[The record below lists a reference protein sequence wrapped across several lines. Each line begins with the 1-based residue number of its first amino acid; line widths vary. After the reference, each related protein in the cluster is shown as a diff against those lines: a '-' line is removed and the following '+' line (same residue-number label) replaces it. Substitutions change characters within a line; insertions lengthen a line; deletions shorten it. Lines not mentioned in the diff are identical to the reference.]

1 MLLKAFTLTVLLV
14 ALLGAACFV
23 LRVLSV
29 RVGRKNLRL
38 LIFRPKVGGSGGGG
52 GVYGRDPR

>member
-1 MLLKAFTLTVLLV
+1 MLLKVFTLTVLLV
-14 ALLGAACFV
+14 ALLGAACLV

-38 LIFRPKVGGSGGGG
+38 R
-52 GVYGRDPR
+52 